1 MIGQMT
7 RLSTL
12 LYIELS
18 NSYVIGRKRTVN
30 IRNQRRDVITAGYT
44 IVMSRTHKVT
54 GNHVKFA
61 RLVLFLVDQKAKT

>member
-18 NSYVIGRKRTVN
+18 NSYLIGRKRTVN
-30 IRNQRRDVITAGYT
+30 FRNQRRDVITAGYT
-44 IVMSRTHKVT
+44 IVMSRTLKVT

-61 RLVLFLVDQKAKT
+61 RLVLLLVDEKAKT